1 MKNSEKKYN
10 LVGNCV
16 NGLDDPYFRNTVCS
30 DATEMAGIVDEDMNK
45 FLLGDDFV
53 QSVNW
58 SYDLMGL
65 PSDNIYEFAYNPYK
79 DIYWAYNIED
89 DVHFFF
95 VRDSINE
102 NYKDTITVKTIK
114 LSDILEEMLSE
125 PEGKYVYIGTCMDSF
140 DEYGECIHNAFYDEE
155 HFFNSWQNANEISK
169 EEFWSNI
176 NPLSDKYDE
185 VKELESDPEYP
196 AEYRYNPDDDIYFI
210 FVGNDTH
217 YFFVSPD
224 SYENTKDTEEDY
236 YDINIQENIQRIR
249 EVMGLGEIKIKKKN
263 ALGRGKERIVYR
275 STTNPNLVL
284 KIGPYK
290 MLLDDK
296 ERSEKYPDIYAKVFE
311 VRRYNGDDYYTG
323 VAIMERVNTKKFL
336 SMFDRLETTLE
347 SLNINKFFM
356 WDATQFRWNDQ
367 NFKDK
372 FEGNY
377 RDAIEGLEKHDTEML
392 DFMVKF
398 INCLRGILGKDVH
411 QWQFGIDKDGNIKC
425 FDD

>member
-1 MKNSEKKYN
+1 MIDKKYN
-10 LVGNCV
+10 LAGNCV
-16 NGLDDPYFRNTVCS
+16 HGLDDPYFRNTVCS

-224 SYENTKDTEEDY
+224 SYENTKDTEDEDY
-236 YDINIQENIQRIR
+236 YDINIQENISRIKDI
-249 EVMGLGEIKIKKKN
+249 MGLFRKP
-263 ALGRGKERIVYR
+263 KEVDPQEEDRR
-275 STTNPNLVL
+275 FTCADCGNPDYNMYMVNDNIWNEYGNKRETLCKSCLEKRMDRNLTS
-284 KIGPYK
+284 
-290 MLLDDK
+290 DDF
-296 ERSEKYPDIYAKVFE
+296 S
-311 VRRYNGDDYYTG
+311 
-323 VAIMERVNTKKFL
+323 
-336 SMFDRLETTLE
+336 
-347 SLNINKFFM
+347 
-356 WDATQFRWNDQ
+356 QH
-367 NFKDK
+367 
-372 FEGNY
+372 
-377 RDAIEGLEKHDTEML
+377 RDALVNKHNPEVQDL
-392 DFMVKF
+392 FK
-398 INCLRGILGKDVH
+398 
-411 QWQFGIDKDGNIKC
+411 
-425 FDD
+425 